1 MVSPVPETVV
11 VLPTYNERENIWRIV
26 PRVLHTIDYHVADDE
41 SPNGGGVV
49 AQIAARDP
57 RTNVVMRRQLRT
69 GGTLRAVRSE
79 DFAPR
84 EDGLEHA
91 LDLVLV
97 TSAPRD
103 APR

>member
-41 SPNGGGVV
+41 SPNGRGVV

-57 RTNVVMRRQLRT
+57 RTNVVMRRQLRI
-69 GGTLRAVRSE
+69 RAVRSE